1 MAPPVSLP
9 ALCLF
14 FLGTS
19 QNRWSQAPP
28 QSPVGPSTLWKKGQ
42 VSFLYGPPGWAL
54 ALPYRTERL
63 ANQGLYR
70 GLTPARRAA

>member
-1 MAPPVSLP
+1 MAATVSLP
-9 ALCLF
+9 ALCF
-14 FLGTS
+14 FLS
-19 QNRWSQAPP
+19 LSERMVP
-28 QSPVGPSTLWKKGQ
+28 GPSAEPCGPVHSLWKKGQ

>member
-1 MAPPVSLP
+1 MAAIVSLP

-14 FLGTS
+14 FLGAS
-19 QNRWSQAPP
+19 QNQQSQAPL
-28 QSPVGPSTLWKKGQ
+28 QSRGLILSLWKKGQ